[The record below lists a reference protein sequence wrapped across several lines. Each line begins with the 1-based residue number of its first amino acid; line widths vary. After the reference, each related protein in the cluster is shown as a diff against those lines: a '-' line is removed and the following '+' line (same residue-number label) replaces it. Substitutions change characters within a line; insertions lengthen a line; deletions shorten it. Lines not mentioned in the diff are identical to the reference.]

1 MQVAFINPFLDAAV
15 NVLKTMAFTDPK
27 SDKPFVK
34 KAGEP
39 SLGDISGI
47 VGLTGPVQGSV
58 AISFSTAAILHIV
71 SSMFGEPVT
80 EIDAEVKDAVGELT
94 NMICGDAR
102 RMLEEKGYSFVA
114 SIPTVVVGQKHEILH
129 TVPGSSLIIPFTF
142 DDEKP
147 FFVDVCFES

>member
-1 MQVAFINPFLDAAV
+1 MQVAFINPFLEAGV

-27 SDKPFVK
+27 PGKPFVK

-47 VGLTGPVQGSV
+47 VGLTGPVQGSL

-71 SSMFGEPVT
+71 SSMFGEPVI
-80 EIDAEVKDAVGELT
+80 EIDADVKDAVGELS

-102 RMLEEKGYSFVA
+102 RRLEENGYSFA
-114 SIPTVVVGQKHEILH
+114 GAIPTVIVGRDHEILH
-129 TVPGSSLIIPFTF
+129 AVPGPSIVVPFTIGT
-142 DDEKP
+142 EKP
-147 FFVDVCFES
+147 FFIDACFAD

>member
-1 MQVAFINPFLDAAV
+1 MQVAFINPFLEAGV

-27 SDKPFVK
+27 PGKPFVK

-47 VGLTGPVQGSV
+47 VGLTGPVQGSL

-71 SSMFGEPVT
+71 SSMFGEPVI
-80 EIDAEVKDAVGELT
+80 EIDADVKDAVGELS

-102 RMLEEKGYSFVA
+102 RMLEQHGHSFAA
-114 SIPTVVVGQKHEILH
+114 SIPTVVVGHKHEILH
-129 TVPGSSLIIPFTF
+129 TVPGPSIIIPFTF
-142 DDEKP
+142 DGEKP

>member
-1 MQVAFINPFLDAAV
+1 MQVTYINPFLEAGV

-27 SDKPFVK
+27 PGKPFVK

-58 AISFSTAAILHIV
+58 AISFSTGAILHIV
-71 SSMFGEPVT
+71 TSMFGETVT
-80 EIDAEVKDAVGELT
+80 EIDADVKDAVGELS

-102 RMLEEKGYSFVA
+102 RALEEGGYSFVA

-129 TVPGSSLIIPFTF
+129 TVPGPSLVIPFTF
-142 DDEKP
+142 ENDKP